1 MTQDETATIIKKVH
15 DLYAHQDK
23 YITSSSITSRIN
35 YWDIYFKDFSF
46 NVVNRVVDIWAKSHR
61 EMPLPADLLPLCKDE
76 RQLEWSR
83 AQNIRAEDI
92 KATHVL
98 IYEARNGPIE
108 DIDIPPEITVLTDR
122 MIRELRNDKKLRVE
136 YEARHPETFADDA
149 LPYEV

>member
-35 YWDIYFKDFSF
+35 YWNIYFKDFSF
-46 NVVNRVVDIWAKSHR
+46 NVVNRAVDIWAKSHR
-61 EMPLPADLLPLCKDE
+61 DMPTPSDLLPLCKDE
-76 RQLEWSR
+76 RQMEWAR
-83 AQNIRAEDI
+83 EQNIKAEDI

-98 IYEARNGPIE
+98 IWEAHNGPLE
-108 DIDIPPEITVLTDR
+108 KIPITNEVRAMTDR
-122 MIRELRNDKKLRVE
+122 MIEALRREEPQGDLANS
-136 YEARHPETFADDA
+136 

>member
-61 EMPLPADLLPLCKDE
+61 DMPTPSDLLPLCKDE
-76 RQLEWSR
+76 RQMEWAR
-83 AQNIRAEDI
+83 EQNIKAEDI

-98 IYEARNGPIE
+98 IWEAHNGPLE
-108 DIDIPPEITVLTDR
+108 KIPITNEVRAMTDR
-122 MIRELRNDKKLRVE
+122 MIEALRREEPQGDLANS
-136 YEARHPETFADDA
+136 

>member
-61 EMPLPADLLPLCKDE
+61 DMPTPSDLLPLCKDE
-76 RQLEWSR
+76 RQMEWAR
-83 AQNIRAEDI
+83 EQNIKAEDI

-98 IYEARNGPIE
+98 IWEARHGPLE
-108 DIDIPPEITVLTDR
+108 KIPITNEVRAMTDR
-122 MIRELRNDKKLRVE
+122 MIEALRREEPQSDLANS
-136 YEARHPETFADDA
+136 